1 MRISWIIT
9 LPGLLSIVSALAI
22 QKRDADFYSVRT
34 KLNKDMSG
42 RRGDPSGKY
51 FHESVF
57 HPHYDGRFADKQLG
71 YRERRQALS
80 NLIQTY
86 LATFSDIGVETWL
99 MHGTLLG
106 WWWNRKIL
114 PWDSDSDVQVT
125 EASMHFLA
133 SYYNMTVFHYKSPRI
148 PEGRDYMLEINPH
161 YVNREQSDK
170 LNVID
175 ARWVD
180 TTSGLFIDITTAR
193 YNYTHPAGEGM
204 MSCKDGHEYRDT
216 YIFPLR
222 DTFFEGAPAK
232 IPFAYKEILEAEYHE
247 KSLTLTDFEG
257 HHFDDDKMEWIP
269 VKQDIQIPM
278 EPPKAAQPPPKTEAQ
293 KAEETKQAAENAKK
307 LEEAK
312 KAADE
317 AIDKAKKQEGAQKA
331 SDEAIEKAKKLEG
344 AQKAS
349 DEAIEKAK
357 KLEEAQK
364 ATEEAK
370 EKSKQQAAK
379 DAQQNDTPP
388 VSKQPAKE
396 EQHQPISHDASEPP
410 PAQRAAENK
419 IFTAAE
425 KKAKK
430 VQKAEEKRKQDEQK
444 VADARKK
451 QEEKMKG

>member
-9 LPGLLSIVSALAI
+9 LPGLWSATSALAI

-34 KLNKDMSG
+34 KSHKDMSG

-114 PWDSDSDVQVT
+114 PWDSDSDVQVS
-125 EASMHFLA
+125 EDSMHFLA
-133 SYYNMTVFHYKSPRI
+133 SYYNMTVFHYKNSTYSR
-148 PEGRDYMLEINPH
+148 
-161 YVNREQSDK
+161 REQSDK

-222 DTFFEGAPAK
+222 DTFFEGVPAK

-269 VKQDIQIPM
+269 VKQEIQKPM
-278 EPPKAAQPPPKTEAQ
+278 EPQKEVQPPPKTEAQ
-293 KAEETKQAAENAKK
+293 KAEETKQAAENANKV
-307 LEEAK
+307 EEAK
-312 KAADE
+312 
-317 AIDKAKKQEGAQKA
+317 
-331 SDEAIEKAKKLEG
+331 EK
-344 AQKAS
+344 
-349 DEAIEKAK
+349 EKAK

-370 EKSKQQAAK
+370 EKAKQKAAQE
-379 DAQQNDTPP
+379 AQQNDTPP
-388 VSKQPAKE
+388 
-396 EQHQPISHDASEPP
+396 
-410 PAQRAAENK
+410 
-419 IFTAAE
+419 
-425 KKAKK
+425 
-430 VQKAEEKRKQDEQK
+430 DEQK
-444 VADARKK
+444 AADKRKK
-451 QEEKMKG
+451 NENKMKEEAEKVENSVSPSW

>member
-1 MRISWIIT
+1 MRVSWITT

-34 KLNKDMSG
+34 KLHKDMSG
-42 RRGDPSGKY
+42 RAGDPSEKY

-71 YRERRQALS
+71 YRERRHALS

-114 PWDSDSDVQVT
+114 PWDSDSDVQVS
-125 EASMHFLA
+125 EDSMHFLA
-133 SYYNMTVFHYKSPRI
+133 SYYNMTVFHYKTPRI
-148 PEGRDYMLEINPH
+148 PEGRDYMLEVNPH

-232 IPFAYKEILEAEYHE
+232 IPSAYKEILEAEYHE

-269 VKQDIQIPM
+269 VKQDIQKPV
-278 EPPKAAQPPPKTEAQ
+278 EPEKGAQQPPKTDAQ
-293 KAEETKQAAENAKK
+293 KAEEAAKQSEENKK
-307 LEEAK
+307 LE
-312 KAADE
+312 D
-317 AIDKAKKQEGAQKA
+317 
-331 SDEAIEKAKKLEG
+331 
-344 AQKAS
+344 
-349 DEAIEKAK
+349 AK

-364 ATEEAK
+364 TTEEAK
-370 EKSKQQAAK
+370 EKAKQKAAQ

-388 VSKQPAKE
+388 VSKQPIKE
-396 EQHQPISHDASEPP
+396 EQQTQSHDASEPP
-410 PAQRAAENK
+410 PAQRAAEKK
-419 IFTAAE
+419 IFTEAE
-425 KKAKK
+425 KKANQ
-430 VQKAEEKRKQDEQK
+430 VQKAEDKRKQDEQK
-444 VADARKK
+444 AADARKK
-451 QEEKMKG
+451 NEEKMKGDVKKDSVPAS